1 MEFFVAKWN
10 RDGNSWLLVTRQ
22 FHIRYLFQKR
32 RGTVEALP
40 VDECNLAIL
49 VV

>member
-1 MEFFVAKWN
+1 MVA
-10 RDGNSWLLVTRQ
+10 DDQTIS
-22 FHIRYLFQKR
+22 RYLFQKR

-40 VDECNLAIL
+40 VDEWNLAIL